1 MNNRAAIFAHYIQ
14 CLSLTVMVMMSLMN
28 TSIDTY
34 MAVMSTAWGYTFE
47 IFFADCCLYS
57 CESKD
62 LCGQF
67 RSSVS
72 KNSSQSRSFHSS
84 IAASLIV
91 VYSSGTGAVPTG
103 N

>member
-1 MNNRAAIFAHYIQ
+1 
-14 CLSLTVMVMMSLMN
+14 MVIMSLMN